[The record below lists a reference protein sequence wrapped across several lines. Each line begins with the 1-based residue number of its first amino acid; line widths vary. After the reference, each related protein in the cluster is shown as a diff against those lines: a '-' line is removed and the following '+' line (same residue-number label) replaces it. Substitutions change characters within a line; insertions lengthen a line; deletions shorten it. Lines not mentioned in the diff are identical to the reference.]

1 MQMHDPNPKLPPDS
15 GQYIPPQPTHV
26 SPDGKWFWDGTKWA
40 PTHAVSADIP
50 PQSPYHY
57 SPAPS
62 RRASGGIG
70 AGLLAALAAAWA
82 YGKYAL
88 LFLFKFKAFGTLIT
102 LLISFGGYALF
113 WGPWFAGALIVMIF
127 VHEMGHVVEIR
138 RQGMQAT
145 APIFIPFLGAAIFQR
160 SHPTDALKQA
170 QIGIAGPIAGTIG
183 ATAAFFLYLSTQW
196 EVFLLAALIGFYI
209 NLFNMIPV
217 WQLDG
222 AWVLAPVSKW
232 FQLAGY
238 LLIAVGVL
246 AFGFVSPLIIIIA
259 LLGIPTLVQRFRD
272 SSNPYYT
279 SVPIRGRIAMG
290 AAWLALVIY
299 LGVMSLQAD
308 TLLGPLVR

>member
-40 PTHAVSADIP
+40 PTHPVRAALP
-50 PQSPYHY
+50 PQSPYHH

-88 LFLFKFKAFGTLIT
+88 LFLFKFKAFGTLIS

-113 WGPWFAGALIVMIF
+113 WGPWFAGALILMIF
-127 VHEMGHVVEIR
+127 VHEMGHVFEIR

-183 ATAAFFLYLSTQW
+183 ATAALALYGSTHS
-196 EVFLLAALIGFYI
+196 EVLLLAAWLGFFL
-209 NLFNMIPV
+209 NLFNLIPV

-222 AWVLAPVSKW
+222 AWIVAPVSKW
-232 FQLAGY
+232 VQVAGY
-238 LLIAVGVL
+238 AVVAALALLH
-246 AFGFVSPLIIIIA
+246 FVSIFLIVIA
-259 LLGIPTLVQRFRD
+259 ALGIPTLIQRF
-272 SSNPYYT
+272 
-279 SVPIRGRIAMG
+279 
-290 AAWLALVIY
+290 
-299 LGVMSLQAD
+299 
-308 TLLGPLVR
+308 

>member
-1 MQMHDPNPKLPPDS
+1 MQDPNQLPPPS
-15 GQYIPPQPTHV
+15 GYP
-26 SPDGKWFWDGTKWA
+26 GGG
-40 PTHAVSADIP
+40 ADIP

-62 RRASGGIG
+62 RRTSGGIG
-70 AGLLAALAAAWA
+70 AGLLAVLAAIWA

-88 LFLFKFKAFGTLIT
+88 LFALKFKAFGTLVS
-102 LLISFGGYALF
+102 LLVSFGGYALF
-113 WGPWFAGALIVMIF
+113 WGWSFAAALVVLIF
-127 VHEMGHVVEIR
+127 LHEMGHVVEIR

-183 ATAAFFLYLSTQW
+183 ATAAFFLYLSTHW
-196 EVFLLAALIGFYI
+196 EVLLLAALIGFYI
-209 NLFNMIPV
+209 NLFNLVPV

-232 FQLAGY
+232 FQVAGY
-238 LLIAVGVL
+238 ALIAVGAL

-272 SSNPYYT
+272 SNNPYYT
-279 SVPIRGRIAMG
+279 SVPMRGRVAMG
-290 AAWLALVIY
+290 AAWLALVLF

-308 TLLGPLVR
+308 ALLGPFVR

>member
-1 MQMHDPNPKLPPDS
+1 MQAPNPERPAQG
-15 GQYIPPQPTHV
+15 GQYIPPPPMYQA
-26 SPDGKWFWDGTKWA
+26 G
-40 PTHAVSADIP
+40 ADIP
-50 PQSPYHY
+50 PDSPYHY

-62 RRASGGIG
+62 RRTSGGIG

-88 LFLFKFKAFGTLIT
+88 LFLFKFKAFGTLIS

-183 ATAAFFLYLSTQW
+183 ATAALALYGSTHS
-196 EVFLLAALIGFYI
+196 EVLLLAAWLGFFL
-209 NLFNMIPV
+209 NLFNLIPV

-222 AWVLAPVSKW
+222 AWIVAPVSKW
-232 FQLAGY
+232 VQVAGY
-238 LLIAVGVL
+238 AVVAALALLH
-246 AFGFVSPLIIIIA
+246 FVSIFLIVIA
-259 LLGIPTLVQRFRD
+259 ALGIPTLIQRFRND
-272 SSNPYYT
+272 NDPYYKT
-279 SVPIRGRIAMG
+279 VPTRARWALGG
-290 AAWLALVIY
+290 AWLALILY
-299 LGVMSLQAD
+299 LGFALVQTTSLLSAI
-308 TLLGPLVR
+308 PR

>member
-1 MQMHDPNPKLPPDS
+1 MQDPNPELPPQG
-15 GQYIPPQPTHV
+15 GQYIPPPPMYQP
-26 SPDGKWFWDGTKWA
+26 G
-40 PTHAVSADIP
+40 ADIP
-50 PQSPYHY
+50 ADSPHHY

-62 RRASGGIG
+62 RRTSGGIG

-88 LFLFKFKAFGTLIT
+88 LFLVKFKAFGTLIS

-113 WGPWFAGALIVMIF
+113 WGPWFAAALIVMIF

-183 ATAAFFLYLSTQW
+183 ATAAFALYGTLHNPIL
-196 EVFLLAALIGFYI
+196 LLAALIGFYI
-209 NLFNMIPV
+209 NLFNLIPI

-222 AWVLAPVSKW
+222 SWILAPVSKW
-232 FQLAGY
+232 FMVGGY
-238 LLIAVGVL
+238 ALLAVGAL
-246 AFGFVSPLIIIIA
+246 FFHFLLNPLVIIIA
-259 LLGIPTLVQRFRD
+259 VLGVPSLFERFR
-272 SSNPYYT
+272 SANNPYYT
-279 SVPIRGRIAMG
+279 SVPTGARWAMG
-290 AAWLALVIY
+290 AAWLALVVY
-299 LGVMSLQAD
+299 LGVFSLQASS
-308 TLLGPLVR
+308 LLGTFAH